1 MIARQKIQ
9 PFLNNGF
16 NYKDRRHQAVLTSA
30 NPEEISR
37 RRQLA
42 VRYKAKIDKY
52 RRRLEN
58 AIGQKDVFEI
68 EKILNDIMNNEEEC
82 ELWHHLR
89 LEIIQAQL
97 CMKAYYKW
105 RAETREYTA

>member
-1 MIARQKIQ
+1 MARQKIQ
-9 PFLNNGF
+9 PFLNQGF
-16 NYKDRRHQAVLTSA
+16 NYKDRRHNAVMTSA

-52 RRRLEN
+52 RRKLEA
-58 AIGQKDVFEI
+58 AIREKEVFEI
-68 EKILNDIMNNEEEC
+68 EKILTDIMNHEDEV

-89 LEIIQAQL
+89 MEII
-97 CMKAYYKW
+97 
-105 RAETREYTA
+105 

>member
-1 MIARQKIQ
+1 MTA
-9 PFLNNGF
+9 
-16 NYKDRRHQAVLTSA
+16 A

-37 RRQLA
+37 RTKLA
-42 VRYKAKIDKY
+42 IRYKAKIDKY
-52 RRRLEN
+52 RRRLEITIN
-58 AIGQKDVFEI
+58 NKDVFEI
-68 EKILNDIMNNEEEC
+68 EKVLTDIMNLEEEA

-105 RAETREYTA
+105 RAETREFTA